1 MFYMIQIFLLVSMP
15 IFALAGT
22 VLLSMIA
29 WTKAKD
35 YVHTKFSS
43 QPRPAELIR
52 AA

>member
-1 MFYMIQIFLLVSMP
+1 MLQVFLLVSIP

-29 WTKAKD
+29 WAKAK
-35 YVHTKFSS
+35 YYLRTRISS
-43 QPRPAELIR
+43 QPRPAAFIR

>member
-1 MFYMIQIFLLVSMP
+1 MLQVFLLVSIP

-29 WTKAKD
+29 WTKLKY
-35 YVHTKFSS
+35 YVRTRLSS
-43 QPRPAELIR
+43 QPRPAAFVR